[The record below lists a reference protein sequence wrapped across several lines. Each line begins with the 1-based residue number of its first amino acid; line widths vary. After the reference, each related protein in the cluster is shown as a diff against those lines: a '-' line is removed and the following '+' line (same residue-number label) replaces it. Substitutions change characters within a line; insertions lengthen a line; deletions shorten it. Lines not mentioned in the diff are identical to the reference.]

1 MAEHTERWTLNRLIA
16 TCRDGERG
24 FRYAAN
30 HVRNSTVKALFLEIA
45 NQREQFVADILPHA
59 QRLGGASE
67 ADGSLAG
74 ALHRGWMTLKDAVG
88 GHDDAAIIR
97 EADRGERSAL
107 AAYEDAL
114 DSMLPPETR
123 EVIERQC
130 ADVRHSHNRVHA
142 MLMAGVPV

>member
-16 TCRDGERG
+16 TCRDGEHG

-30 HVRNSTVKALFLEIA
+30 HVRDSIVKGLFLEIA
-45 NQREQFVADILPHA
+45 SQREQFAADILSHA
-59 QRLGGASE
+59 QRLGGATESE
-67 ADGSLAG
+67 GSLAG

-97 EADRGERSAL
+97 EAERGERSAL
-107 AAYEDAL
+107 AAYEEAL
-114 DSMLPPETR
+114 DGMLPPAAR

-130 ADVRHSHNRVHA
+130 AEVRQSHNRVHA
-142 MLMAGVPV
+142 LLASASTL

>member
-45 NQREQFVADILPHA
+45 NQREQFVVDILPHA

-123 EVIERQC
+123 ELIERQC